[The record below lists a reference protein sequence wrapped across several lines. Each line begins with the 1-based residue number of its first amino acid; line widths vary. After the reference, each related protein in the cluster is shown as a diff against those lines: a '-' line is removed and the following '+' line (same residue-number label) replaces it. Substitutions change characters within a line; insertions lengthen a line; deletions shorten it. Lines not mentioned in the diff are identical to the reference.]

1 MTFAWAEPG
10 SLDYAEATATY
21 NTDVHLQP
29 PLAATVRNVDE
40 ARQAVADARSRGLG
54 VRVLATGHLS
64 DACAPLGDEAVV
76 KVAFDD
82 AVVVDVERRRATVF
96 AGTRWGEVAEA
107 TTPHGLVP
115 FHGTSPTVG
124 AIGYLLGG
132 GIYFSGR
139 RHGVA
144 SNSIVAMELLTA
156 DGDVRE
162 LDADH
167 DPELF
172 DALRGGGGGFGL
184 VVSATVELY
193 PVSQV
198 MTGAIFWP
206 IAAAEALLDHWC
218 RWSLDAPRTASTS
231 FRTLHLP
238 PDAGLPPELTT
249 GPVVCVDLAVID
261 EPPGMPAADVA
272 DGLLGPMRLL
282 AEPLMDTWHL
292 GGPLDVTT
300 AHMDPLDPLPY
311 EADHFLLN
319 DLPREG
325 QDAWLSVAATDAGDA
340 LAFVELRQ
348 IGGAIGEADERGG
361 VLNRLSGAYALY
373 VLGVL
378 TGEPSDGRITS
389 SSRRCTRRSLR
400 GTPGSQRRR
409 SRRAGTRV
417 SGPRPRDGRT
427 RAAGPRPRRPRRR
440 LRGER
445 RARGADR
452 RLSSSSRGGFVPPE
466 CGRVASAAS
475 RTPDFRRIEGSSPE
489 ACCPSRLRWQPSC

>member
-1 MTFAWAEPG
+1 MTSFTWAEPG
-10 SLDYAEATATY
+10 SLDHAEATATY

-29 PLAATVRNVDE
+29 PLAATVRNVEE

-82 AVVVDVERRRATVF
+82 QVVVDAPGRRATVF
-96 AGTRWGEVAEA
+96 AGTRWGELAQA

-115 FHGTSPTVG
+115 LHGTSPTVG

-132 GIYFSGR
+132 GISYYGR

-144 SNSIVAMELLTA
+144 SNSIVSMKLLTA

-167 DPELF
+167 DPKLF

-206 IAAAEALLDHWC
+206 ITAAEALLDHWC

-238 PDAGLPPELTT
+238 PDAGLPPELTA
-249 GPVVCVDLAVID
+249 GPVVCVDGAIID
-261 EPPGMPAADVA
+261 EPPGMPAAEVA

-311 EADHFLLN
+311 EADHFLLD

-348 IGGAIGEADERGG
+348 IGGAIGEANDRGG
-361 VLNRLSGAYALY
+361 VLNRLTGAYALY

-378 TGEPSDGRITS
+378 TGEPGDRRITEQLAALHEALAPWD
-389 SSRRCTRRSLR
+389 T
-400 GTPGSQRRR
+400 GFTAP
-409 SRRAGTRV
+409 TF
-417 SGPRPRDGRT
+417 
-427 RAAGPRPRRPRRR
+427 AAGWDPRQRSFDRATA
-440 LRGER
+440 ER
-445 RARGADR
+445 VQRVRDRVDPDGLFAGNVVRGA
-452 RLSSSSRGGFVPPE
+452 
-466 CGRVASAAS
+466 
-475 RTPDFRRIEGSSPE
+475 RTAG
-489 ACCPSRLRWQPSC
+489 